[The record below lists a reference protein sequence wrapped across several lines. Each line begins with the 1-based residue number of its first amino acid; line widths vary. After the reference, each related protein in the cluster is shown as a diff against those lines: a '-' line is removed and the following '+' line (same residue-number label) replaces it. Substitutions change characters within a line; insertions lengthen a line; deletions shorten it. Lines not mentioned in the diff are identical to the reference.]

1 MTLVIIPVRMNS
13 TRLPGKFLELIGKKT
28 VLQHCIDRA
37 HEAGLAPWVATDS
50 EEIIDSLNGKCPHV
64 LTGVANC
71 GTDRVAMAAELIDPD
86 RDHEL
91 VVNFQGDM
99 PFIDPEHLKSFVQYV
114 ESGIF
119 SGTECFTAL
128 CELKLVEA
136 NAYGQFR
143 RTTVNSH
150 IGLYGYT
157 RAALRTFA
165 ATPQS
170 EQELAQSLEQLR
182 CPEKFTWGY
191 MYFASMPIEINKKI
205 DLEEVRRCR
214 L

>member
-1 MTLVIIPVRMNS
+1 MTLVIIPARLGSARMQN
-13 TRLPGKFLELIGKKT
+13 KMLELIGKKT
-28 VLQHCIDRA
+28 ILQHCIDRA

-50 EEIIDSLNGKCPHV
+50 NEIVDSIAGKCPHIF
-64 LTGVANC
+64 TGAANC
-71 GTDRVAMAAELIDPD
+71 GTDRVAMAAELIDPAGE
-86 RDHEL
+86 HQY

-99 PFIDPEHLKSFVQYV
+99 PFIDPQMLREFVKYV
-114 ESGIF
+114 EGSAI
-119 SGTECFTAL
+119 SGTECFTAV
-128 CELKLVEA
+128 CELKVVEVLVKRE
-136 NAYGQFR
+136 FR
-143 RTTVNSH
+143 RNTIRSH

-170 EQELAQSLEQLR
+170 AQELAQSLEQLR